1 MACRVAFS
9 LAAGAVATDAVA
21 LRGGADMQPEVVAR
35 TLVSVED
42 EWKAQA
48 SVFLEC
54 SNATSGDSESVVDCA
69 AAPKAFEKSCDTV
82 VNSVVQGSSGD
93 RYAVREYLDT
103 VCSQSMMQNWHQT
116 QCRSLAAAVNGK
128 MTGDSYENRV
138 NLNVKGLCTGFWS
151 HFLQMEQQRVVQEQE
166 QSKEEDAK
174 AAAAKAKAD
183 EEDAKATAEA
193 DAKAKADEE
202 AKAKADAEVAAKV
215 EEEAKADADAKA
227 EAEAKAAEAKAAEVV
242 KQNATVDEVD
252 NATVQ
257 TENSTIAAVV
267 STNTTKTMM
276 LVEQDPCAG
285 CDEQAA
291 LKHQVCAK
299 DYGNACKKDA
309 AGNKADISCCMRTE
323 KHKRCLSCASNDCAH
338 GTCTVNKKYYN
349 ERTLKK

>member
-1 MACRVAFS
+1 
-9 LAAGAVATDAVA
+9 
-21 LRGGADMQPEVVAR
+21 VV
-35 TLVSVED
+35 S
-42 EWKAQA
+42 
-48 SVFLEC
+48 
-54 SNATSGDSESVVDCA
+54 
-69 AAPKAFEKSCDTV
+69 
-82 VNSVVQGSSGD
+82 SVVQGSSGD

-116 QCRSLAAAVNGK
+116 QCRSLAAAVNAK

-151 HFLQMEQQRVVQEQE
+151 HFLQGEQQRVVQEQE
-166 QSKEEDAK
+166 QTKEEDAK
-174 AAAAKAKAD
+174 AAAAKATAD
-183 EEDAKATAEA
+183 EEDTKVKAEA

-202 AKAKADAEVAAKV
+202 TKAKADAEVAAKA
-215 EEEAKADADAKA
+215 EEEAKAKADADAKV
-227 EAEAKAAEAKAAEVV
+227 EAEAAANAAEAKAAEVV
-242 KQNATVDEVD
+242 QHNAPVEEVKNATL
-252 NATVQ
+252 Q
-257 TENSTIAAVV
+257 TENSTIEAVV
-267 STNTTKTMM
+267 SSNATKSVM

-349 ERTLKK
+349 ERTIKK